1 MLQFVIKLFSSAAT
15 SVFICVFYPGA
26 TIDLSPPIRK
36 QLSPGDRK
44 PHAGFMEMRLSGELT
59 DEGKLSRWQSKHVD
73 IAGSTVDWQLD
84 TSMLATCCPAI
95 VRPAMLLRR
104 KVCAAVVIA
113 AILFLMLASHS
124 IHRRHF
130 LPLSLALSIVQATPT
145 GRETGEALQGDMGK

>member
-1 MLQFVIKLFSSAAT
+1 MLQFVIKLFSSTAT
-15 SVFICVFYPGA
+15 SVLICVFYPGA
-26 TIDLSPPIRK
+26 TTDLSPPIRK

-44 PHAGFMEMRLSGELT
+44 SHADSTEMRLSGELT

-84 TSMLATCCPAI
+84 TSMLAACCLAI
-95 VRPAMLLRR
+95 IRPAMLLRR

-113 AILFLMLASHS
+113 AILFLMFASHS

-130 LPLSLALSIVQATPT
+130 LPLSIVQATPII
-145 GRETGEALQGDMGK
+145 RETGEALQGDMGK